1 MLTSSVFRNAIRL
14 SQTFHFFAFDCL
26 KPDYCPHE
34 SSAQCD
40 GSFCPGTDYVVPQ
53 NAVPQNAVPQTIKCR
68 FFNQTI
74 VPVNRVRSAVGSLC
88 PGTFFFCPFDC
99 FDCVSKQTM
108 SPRESSLIWVD
119 SWFLLCLFFV
129 RSIHAWDSI
138 SLTSPHFMSVYDKF
152 KDWLLLSFLQSMSL
166 VSFLDPVSI
175 KVQWTKSFI

>member
-53 NAVPQNAVPQTIKCR
+53 NAVPQNAVPQTTKCR

-74 VPVNRVRSAVGSLC
+74 VPVNRVAVRSVHYVLVRS
-88 PGTFFFCPFDC
+88 FFCP

-119 SWFLLCLFFV
+119 SWFL
-129 RSIHAWDSI
+129 
-138 SLTSPHFMSVYDKF
+138 
-152 KDWLLLSFLQSMSL
+152 
-166 VSFLDPVSI
+166 
-175 KVQWTKSFI
+175 